1 MKKTLRS
8 LVLLLTLVAWVGN
21 GLAQEVTLDFTNNSV
36 WKFPTSSGSAT
47 ASDTFSNGTYSVTAS
62 DKVYFN
68 SQGKYLMVTGGK
80 TITLPAFNFDVEK
93 IVVSTTTGMS
103 KTATSNILVDGKVA
117 STEIKGVGPLTFSI
131 SNDYQASGN
140 TYVFKATNNKNVQVT
155 KIEVYKKASNKTAT
169 TLSFPNAEINIE
181 EGNEASFAAQ
191 TATLT
196 SNGSELTG
204 KTITYKAT
212 GDAIFDTFNESTGAA
227 TLKVGSFGTATVTA
241 TFAGDD
247 TYATS
252 MKSYKVNYTE
262 KQKTATTLTFVDT
275 PTTPKNIG
283 DEFQLHTSLTAG
295 DAIVDA
301 DVTFDSSD
309 KTVAT
314 IDADGNVKTLG
325 MGKTTITATFAGN
338 DTYANSEASFILTV
352 ADPNIVAF
360 IASEDNGS
368 FNTLST
374 YPSDQNMHD
383 IIFTDFIGKEYS
395 FQYAQCMKNN
405 GLIQMRAYGNDKG
418 TGQIKS
424 PVFDKFPNGYK
435 VTVYY
440 GISNN
445 KTPLT
450 ITSDE
455 VSSAI
460 SSNFEEDVKITT
472 SGKGYYSVIELPK
485 STATFTITSGGNA
498 TYVREIVITPL
509 SSTLST
515 LTLSETDADVET
527 TIAENDGK
535 IVNVKLQRTLKAN
548 VWNTI
553 CLPFAVSADDVKN
566 VLKAEGNVREYE
578 GEDGATATINFK
590 DATALEAGVPYLI
603 KPTEDATELN
613 FEAVTI
619 KNVEDVER
627 MVGGKYCIMGI
638 FAPYAINT
646 NGTDLFLLA
655 SGKFAVPAVGKNKM
669 NGFRAYFNVPSGT
682 SAANVNINFGDAT
695 GISGVEA
702 DAVKSAK
709 VYNLNGQYVGT
720 SLDALPGGI
729 YVVNGKKV
737 MK

>member
-8 LVLLLTLVAWVGN
+8 LVLLLMLVAWVGN
-21 GLAQEVTLDFTNNSV
+21 GFAADVTVDF
-36 WKFPTSSGSAT
+36 SSGLPSDWNKT
-47 ASDTFSNGTYSVTAS
+47 AGTVMKQNYQKVNAVQLQKNTTIESPSYTDKAFSNMNIKLTRSSNGTTFTVMYQIGSNAAVTLKSFGTTDVKPGSWAEYSIAIPEAAQSENVKFIFTSKTAS
-62 DKVYFN
+62 YYIN
-68 SQGKYLMVTGGK
+68 
-80 TITLPAFNFDVEK
+80 TITL
-93 IVVSTTTGMS
+93 
-103 KTATSNILVDGKVA
+103 
-117 STEIKGVGPLTFSI
+117 TE
-131 SNDYQASGN
+131 
-140 TYVFKATNNKNVQVT
+140 
-155 KIEVYKKASNKTAT
+155 KASNKTAT
-169 TLSFPNAEINIE
+169 ALSFPNAEINIE

-227 TLKVGSFGTATVTA
+227 TLKTGSFGTAIITA

-252 MKSYKVNYTE
+252 TASYTVYYTE
-262 KQKTATTLTFVDT
+262 KQKTATTLAFVDA

-283 DEFQLHTSLTAG
+283 DEFQLHTSLTAT
-295 DAIVDA
+295 DAALLLQI
-301 DVTFDSSD
+301 TFDSSD
-309 KTVAT
+309 KNVAT
-314 IDADGNVKTLG
+314 IDADGNVKALAKGT
-325 MGKTTITATFAGN
+325 TTITATFAGD
-338 DTYANSEASFILTV
+338 DTYAEAEASFRLIV
-352 ADPNIVAF
+352 IDPNAIEPVTF
-360 IASEDNGS
+360 DFSDPESFGLTKPAS
-368 FNTLST
+368 
-374 YPSDQNMHD
+374 
-383 IIFTDFIGKEYS
+383 
-395 FQYAQCMKNN
+395 
-405 GLIQMRAYGNDKG
+405 
-418 TGQIKS
+418 
-424 PVFDKFPNGYK
+424 
-435 VTVYY
+435 
-440 GISNN
+440 N
-445 KTPLT
+445 K
-450 ITSDE
+450 
-455 VSSAI
+455 
-460 SSNFEEDVKITT
+460 DVKIDEGSSIS
-472 SGKGYYSVIELPK
+472 SGIVTLTNKKKGSSTGSRFYNASGTIAYRAYNGDINTVSVPKGY
-485 STATFTITSGGNA
+485 
-498 TYVREIVITPL
+498 VITKISISAQKNKNL
-509 SSTLST
+509 FKIGENADASDWTGSAQSVDITYTGSAVLNSMAVTYEKLNVAT
-515 LTLSETDADVET
+515 LTLSETDANVET

-535 IVNVKLQRTLKAN
+535 VVNVKLQRTLKAN

-578 GEDGATATINFK
+578 GEDVATATINFK

-702 DAVKSAK
+702 DAVKNAK